1 MALIN
6 CPECNKE
13 ISDKAP
19 ACPGCGSPIAV
30 AGPIQAAAK
39 ETEDSGA
46 PQVQTIQETSKQLK
60 SQMVMSLLVFGAG
73 VVFWISVEKTPG
85 GNEGTL
91 PMIVTAAGIVWY
103 LATRYRIWW
112 HHK

>member
-19 ACPGCGSPIAV
+19 ACPGCGSPIA
-30 AGPIQAAAK
+30 AAPAIRAAAK
-39 ETEDSGA
+39 EADGSGV
-46 PQVQTIQETSKQLK
+46 PQLQTIQETSKQLK
-60 SQMVMSLLVFGAG
+60 SQMVMSLVLFGAG
-73 VVFWISVEKTPG
+73 VVFWLSVEKTPG
-85 GNEGTL
+85 GNEGMA
-91 PMIVTAAGIVWY
+91 PMAVTAAGIVWY

>member
-19 ACPGCGSPIAV
+19 ACPGCGSPIA
-30 AGPIQAAAK
+30 AAK
-39 ETEDSGA
+39 ESAGSGV
-46 PQVQTIQETSKQLK
+46 PQLQTIQETSKQLK
-60 SQMVMSLLVFGAG
+60 TQMVMSLLLFGAG
-73 VVFWISVEKTPG
+73 VVFWLSVEKTPG
-85 GNEGTL
+85 GNEGMA
-91 PMIVTAAGIVWY
+91 PMAVTAAGIAWY